1 MYISDPL
8 LCDVLVVGS
17 GASGLAAAVTAAQLN
32 LDVIVVEKEPQLGG
46 TSAWSGGWLWIPR
59 NPLAI
64 ADGIVEDLE
73 QSRIYLRHELR
84 SEVLD
89 PRVET
94 FLEQGPRMIDFFQ
107 RHTEVQF
114 FSGSKMPDFHA
125 GEGHVKGGRSVCAQ
139 PFDGRRLGPWINKLR
154 PPLDIISLA
163 GMGIAGGADLNHFL
177 NARQSP
183 SSLLYAGKRLL
194 RHARDL
200 LFHGRGMHLV
210 NGNALVARLLKSALD
225 RKVRLLTDTPVR
237 ELLRDGE
244 RVFGARVESAGRL
257 IEIRTRR
264 GVVLACGGFPH
275 DQQRIARLFGH
286 APNGTEH
293 LSAAPKGNTGDGLRL
308 GESVGACVASDLTH
322 AAAWAPVSRV
332 PREDGGFSGFAHL
345 MERAKPGFIAVR
357 QNGQRFVNE
366 ADSYHDF
373 MCALFEATE
382 PGECPVSW
390 LICDHRTQRRYGLGW
405 SKPFPFPTA
414 RYVREGYLFKA
425 PTLVE
430 LALQCGIDAQ
440 QLEETVSAFN
450 LGAELGHDPLFH
462 RGESLYNR
470 AQGEVLHGP
479 NPSLGSLRRGPFYA
493 VKLVPGSLGTFAG
506 LNTDACARALDE
518 HGAPIPGL
526 FAVGNDMNS
535 IMNGH
540 YPSGGITLG
549 PGMTFGYIA
558 ARVLAGQ
565 ADEGNQPVDMS
576 FSKAEEI
583 AGADERMRSDQEKL
597 SGVCNEK
604 YT

>member
-1 MYISDPL
+1 MYISEPL

-17 GASGLAAAVTAAQLN
+17 GASGLATAVAAAHLG
-32 LDVIVVEKEPQLGG
+32 LDVIVVEKAPQFGG

-64 ADGIVEDLE
+64 ADGIVEAPE
-73 QSRIYLRHELR
+73 QSRIYLRNELR
-84 SEVLD
+84 REVLD
-89 PRVET
+89 PRVEA
-94 FLEQGPRMIDFFQ
+94 FLEQGPKMIAFFQ

-125 GEGHVKGGRSVCAQ
+125 SEGYAKGGRSVCAL
-139 PFDGRRLGPWINKLR
+139 PFDGRRLGPWINTLR
-154 PPLDIISLA
+154 RPLDMISLA

-177 NARQSP
+177 NARHSP

-194 RHARDL
+194 RHGRDL
-200 LFHGRGMHLV
+200 LCHGRGMQLV

-225 RKVRLLTDTPVR
+225 RKVRLLADTPVR
-237 ELLRDGE
+237 ALLRDGQ
-244 RVFGARVESAGRL
+244 RVVGAHVEAAGRL
-257 IEIRTRR
+257 IEIRARR

-275 DQQRIARLFGH
+275 DQKRIAQLFRH

-293 LSAAPKGNTGDGLRL
+293 LSAAPRSNTGDGLRL
-308 GESVGACVASDLTH
+308 GESVGACVATDLAH

-332 PREDGGFSGFAHL
+332 PRADGGFSGFPHL

-357 QNGQRFVNE
+357 HDGRRFVNE
-366 ADSYHDF
+366 ADSYHDYL
-373 MCALFEATE
+373 CALFDATG
-382 PGECPVSW
+382 PGEVPVSW
-390 LICDHRTQRRYGLGW
+390 LICDSRAQRRYGLGW
-405 SKPFPFPTA
+405 SRPFPFPTG

-425 PTLVE
+425 PTLIE
-430 LALQCGIDAQ
+430 LARQCGIDAQ
-440 QLEETVSAFN
+440 QLQASVSAFN
-450 LGAELGHDPLFH
+450 LDAERGHDPLLR
-462 RGESLYNR
+462 RGESLYNK

-479 NPSLGSLRRGPFYA
+479 NPSLGSLRKAPFYA

-506 LNTDACARALDE
+506 LHTDAGARALDQ

-558 ARVLAGQ
+558 ASVLAGE
-565 ADEGNQPVDMS
+565 AGVEKG
-576 FSKAEEI
+576 AI
-583 AGADERMRSDQEKL
+583 AAP
-597 SGVCNEK
+597 
-604 YT
+604 